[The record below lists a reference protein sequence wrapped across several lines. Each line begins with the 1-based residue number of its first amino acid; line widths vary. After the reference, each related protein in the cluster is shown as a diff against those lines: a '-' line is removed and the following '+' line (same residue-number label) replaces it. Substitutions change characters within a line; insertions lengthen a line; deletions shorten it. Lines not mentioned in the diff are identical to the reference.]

1 MCYDLIVLVLAT
13 VKLSR
18 QPSKSPLKERLRT
31 QGLLYFAVA
40 TMANIL
46 PMVCTLH
53 VPFITIYSSSVS
65 TGFCFPWF
73 RRYDHSLSVASVIQH
88 KPGMVGVTGVF
99 GKPVVRGGVYAI

>member
-1 MCYDLIVLVLAT
+1 MCYDLIVLVLST

-31 QGLLYFAVA
+31 QGLLYFTVA

-53 VPFITIYSSSVS
+53 VRHHLFIVIYR
-65 TGFCFPWF
+65 FLL
-73 RRYDHSLSVASVIQH
+73 SLVPTV
-88 KPGMVGVTGVF
+88 
-99 GKPVVRGGVYAI
+99 